1 MATVFR
7 EIPSKYWLIL
17 FHSENNISNTSQETE
32 TEASGAACIPTS
44 LSNLLEILVCSHDAQ
59 YIRRQHKE
67 NDCNHGELRSFCEN
81 FPLDHHHVL
90 LYIPN
95 STNIQNVLKQT
106 VTQVL
111 STAQNAYAKIFTV
124 SYPENFIKSEA
135 AVSKKNSFCI
145 RGEKIQYLM
154 NQRTTEDLGCTFNCV
169 WEYQKHNSLGAC
181 NDNEKALYVFQKLLE
196 LEKSESPF
204 KDTIVSY
211 IDLLQRGAGR
221 LFLSEHSR
229 TLDIDLGWTNAQC
242 MCFDCLNQQP
252 MQQEGTESER
262 NRSYTNQLFSV
273 YDEDTLIDTSSLL

>member
-95 STNIQNVLKQT
+95 STNIQDVLKQT

-124 SYPENFIKSEA
+124 SYSENFIKSEA
-135 AVSKKNSFCI
+135 AVSKKIPSALE
-145 RGEKIQYLM
+145 GKK
-154 NQRTTEDLGCTFNCV
+154 FN
-169 WEYQKHNSLGAC
+169 
-181 NDNEKALYVFQKLLE
+181 
-196 LEKSESPF
+196 
-204 KDTIVSY
+204 I
-211 IDLLQRGAGR
+211 
-221 LFLSEHSR
+221 
-229 TLDIDLGWTNAQC
+229 
-242 MCFDCLNQQP
+242 
-252 MQQEGTESER
+252 
-262 NRSYTNQLFSV
+262 
-273 YDEDTLIDTSSLL
+273 

>member
-95 STNIQNVLKQT
+95 STNIQDVETDCDTSSIN
-106 VTQVL
+106 
-111 STAQNAYAKIFTV
+111 STERVCEDFHCFLPREFYKVRGSCF
-124 SYPENFIKSEA
+124 
-135 AVSKKNSFCI
+135 KKNSFCI
-145 RGEKIQYLM
+145 RGKK
-154 NQRTTEDLGCTFNCV
+154 FN
-169 WEYQKHNSLGAC
+169 
-181 NDNEKALYVFQKLLE
+181 
-196 LEKSESPF
+196 
-204 KDTIVSY
+204 I
-211 IDLLQRGAGR
+211 
-221 LFLSEHSR
+221 
-229 TLDIDLGWTNAQC
+229 
-242 MCFDCLNQQP
+242 
-252 MQQEGTESER
+252 
-262 NRSYTNQLFSV
+262 
-273 YDEDTLIDTSSLL
+273 